1 MSSITIQQLPQ
12 APLPLVSSDAII
24 VSRGTNQEYKATML
38 NVWTI
43 STSVFPS
50 SSSILAT
57 DQMMIWRNGSPYIV
71 SFSDVGF
78 IAGTSMWFYSASAP
92 AGWQIIAMAG
102 DVMLGVVNSNGA
114 SVGNSFVTGGSI
126 LLNSTTGVGS
136 WKMLSTQLPPHEHYV
151 QRNSDNT
158 DPFPPFPPLPTGGGL
173 LYTNKSSGSEQAN
186 RYPTVGVVLGS
197 AGYGSWRPVT
207 AIGVVAQK
215 L

>member
-114 SVGNSFVTGGSI
+114 SAGNSFVTGGSI
-126 LLNSTTGVGS
+126 LLNSTTGAGS

-151 QRNSDNT
+151 QRNSDDT
-158 DPFPPFPPLPTGGGL
+158 DIVPPLSGAGGL
-173 LYTNKSSGSEQAN
+173 LYSKTSSGDIRPN